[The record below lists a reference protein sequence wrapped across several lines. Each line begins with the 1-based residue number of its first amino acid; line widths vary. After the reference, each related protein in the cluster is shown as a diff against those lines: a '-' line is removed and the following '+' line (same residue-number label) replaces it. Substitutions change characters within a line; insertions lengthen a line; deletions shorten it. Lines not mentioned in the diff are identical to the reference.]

1 MLYLQRPLTGDV
13 FKCQF
18 YEHAYFKKNLKTIL
32 YRITLCKN
40 RRQNM
45 KITIEELPKSRIAY
59 FRNIGGIR

>member
-1 MLYLQRPLTGDV
+1 MLFLQCPLTVEV

-32 YRITLCKN
+32 CRITLCKN
-40 RRQNM
+40 REQNM

-59 FRNIGGIR
+59 FRKIGGIR